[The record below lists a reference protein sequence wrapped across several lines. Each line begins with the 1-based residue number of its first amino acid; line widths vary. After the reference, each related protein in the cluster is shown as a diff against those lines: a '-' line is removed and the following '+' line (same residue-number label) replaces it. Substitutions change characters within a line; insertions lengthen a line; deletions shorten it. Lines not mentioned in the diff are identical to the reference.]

1 MRDEPVEF
9 GNLLARIESIISGKG
24 NMTEKMQDVCDLL
37 RNGVGYY
44 DWVGFYLVDE
54 DEDDMLVLGPY
65 NGDPTEHVK
74 IRFGEGICGQAA
86 ELEKTFLIQDVTKET
101 NYLSCSS
108 RVRSEIVVPI
118 LKEGI
123 IVGELDIDSHEIS
136 PFSEEDRIFLEKVC
150 GLLGV
155 LF

>member
-1 MRDEPVEF
+1 M
-9 GNLLARIESIISGKG
+9 
-24 NMTEKMQDVCDLL
+24 
-37 RNGVGYY
+37 
-44 DWVGFYLVDE
+44 
-54 DEDDMLVLGPY
+54 
-65 NGDPTEHVK
+65 
-74 IRFGEGICGQAA
+74 
-86 ELEKTFLIQDVTKET
+86 TKET

-150 GLLGV
+150 GLLGE